1 MVRFCGLSGLFL
13 LVNLCVG
20 FAGFEKKDFCMKVI
34 DKVKELAGLKVRE
47 KDLRHASELR
57 KVSAVSVAAGKKA
70 SFADKVKDGGYIV
83 VSQVYDLEGEV
94 VTLKKGTVLD
104 FRGGSL
110 SNGVLIG
117 NQSVIVAYEKVFN
130 KVSVKGSWSCQGNV
144 LWFAKGSDIEILDS
158 GVCHITNKI
167 DVADDV
173 QRALSSSFRELVF
186 PCLAFYVG
194 KTLELNTEKRLVFEG
209 TSLKQG
215 VAFCNSTVNGASV
228 IFTDKNITLLRIG
241 VEEGLYSN
249 QNTVKIEG
257 GNFDVSLCQDY
268 TVNCIEVKTDRGEK
282 MWGAEIGS
290 TVIGRQGS
298 MKGCGIAINPVEN
311 RTNGGYVTQV
321 RVRSNISCFGVGI
334 KATNYMDWSTG
345 TYYNW
350 CTDVQIDSNIVD
362 CPLAVDTN
370 CDCSIAGMIQ
380 AGYFWDKRE
389 NTIPL
394 IRIGGDRASVSA
406 NIFDI
411 RRPAGQKWSNWYALE
426 ITMANAS
433 VVANGLFQAFVRL
446 SKNLGQEVVTGQKQ
460 AFFY

>member
-1 MVRFCGLSGLFL
+1 
-13 LVNLCVG
+13 
-20 FAGFEKKDFCMKVI
+20 MKVI
-34 DKVKELAGLKVRE
+34 EKVKELAGLKVQE

-70 SFADKVKDGGYIV
+70 SFSDKVKDGGYIV
-83 VSQVYDLEGEV
+83 VSQGYDLEGEV

-117 NQSVIVAYEKVFN
+117 NQSVIVAYEKVLD
-130 KVSVKGSWSCQGNV
+130 KVAVKGSWSCQGNV
-144 LWFAKGSDIEILDS
+144 LWFAEGSDIEILD
-158 GVCHITNKI
+158 GVVCHVANKI

-186 PCLAFYVG
+186 PCLVFYVG
-194 KTLELNTEKRLVFEG
+194 KTLELSTEKRLVFCG
-209 TSLKQG
+209 TNLKQG
-215 VAFCNSTVNGASV
+215 IENCNVTIKGASV
-228 IFTDKNITLLRIG
+228 LFTDKDIPILRIG
-241 VEEGLYSN
+241 VKEGLPTN
-249 QNTVKIEG
+249 QNTVSILG
-257 GNFDVSLCQDY
+257 GNFDASLCDGY
-268 TVNCIEVKTDRGEK
+268 TANCIEVVTDGGQK
-282 MWGAEIGS
+282 MWGVDIAT
-290 TVIGRQGS
+290 TVIGKHRS

-321 RVRSNISCFGVGI
+321 MVKSNISCFGVGV

-380 AGYFWDKRE
+380 AGYFFDEKE
-389 NTIPL
+389 NNAPL

-411 RRPAGQKWSNWYALE
+411 RIPAGLKWSNWYALE

-446 SKNLGQEVVTGQKQ
+446 SKNLGQEVVAGQKQ